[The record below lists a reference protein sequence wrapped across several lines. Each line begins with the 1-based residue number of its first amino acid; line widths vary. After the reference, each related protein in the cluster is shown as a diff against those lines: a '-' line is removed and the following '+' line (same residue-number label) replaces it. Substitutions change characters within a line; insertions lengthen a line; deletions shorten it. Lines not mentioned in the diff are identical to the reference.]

1 LAAGLG
7 IIYQALVRDLSPS
20 SNYHPLPGIH
30 LFRGC
35 GHAQSFTRIL
45 LDHTTSSTQ
54 PRACGRALEA
64 CRLPPSMIAAALPT
78 RANAD
83 LIEEY
88 YLRWLENPDSVDP
101 TWRAFFQGFTLGLS
115 GQVPVLA
122 GSASAAPVLI
132 DSLKQSQVH
141 SLIYHYRA
149 IGHIQAHLDPLGD
162 PPPPA
167 PRLALR
173 EFGLSE
179 ADLETFFD
187 VGHYL
192 DGGQMRLVDLIAGLQ
207 QTYCGHIG
215 VEYLHIQE
223 TEIRRWLQA
232 CMEPRR
238 NQSNFTKEQKVRILR
253 RLHKAELFE
262 HFLHTKYVGQKRF
275 SLEGGETF
283 IPALDTIVE
292 HCPDADIDE
301 IVMGMAHRGRLN
313 VLASILR
320 KSFEFIFEEF
330 SESFIPDTVEGDG
343 DVKYHLGYEAVLETT
358 AGKKVEVRLA
368 ANPSHLEA
376 VDPVV
381 QGKTR
386 ARQRL
391 RGDTERQRILPLL
404 VHGDAAFPGQGIV
417 AEVLNFSQ
425 LPGYRTGGTLHFV
438 INNQIGFTTS
448 PAEARSSRYCT
459 DIAKMIEAPIFHVN
473 GDDPEAVC
481 YVAELALD
489 FRQKFQRD
497 VVIDMVCYRRH
508 GHNESDEPAFTQPL
522 LYRRIAAHPLPSG
535 ILSKKLITEGTITAA
550 ESDAIKSE
558 YTAALEDALAKARKK
573 QERQIDDV
581 KRFEGSTAVFQ
592 HAYFFSPAV
601 TAVPP
606 QLLEKCVRGLTRVPP
621 GFKLN
626 SKIKR
631 FIETRTQAF
640 KEGGP
645 VDWSFGE
652 ALAFGTLLLED
663 TPVRLSGQDS
673 ERGTF
678 SQRHAALYDI
688 DTRERYV
695 PLDHL
700 DEKQAEFC
708 LYNSPLSE
716 AGVLGFD
723 YGYSLHYPQMLC
735 LWEAQF
741 GDFANGAQTIIDQ
754 FIASSESKWQRVSG
768 MVLLLPHGYEGQ
780 GPEHSSA
787 RLERFLQLCAE
798 GNLQV
803 CNLTAPAQY
812 FHALRRQMRRDFRKP
827 LVVMS
832 PKSLLRHPAATSPID
847 EFTSGH
853 FQEILDDPL
862 WSGSAHQN
870 PELKTLNP
878 EPAAPAAPPER
889 LILCSG
895 KVYYDLADHREKNG
909 ITDAAIVRIEQ
920 LYPLHRNRL
929 AELCD
934 KYDGST
940 LVWCQEES
948 QNMGAWSFIAPHL
961 EHVFGRKAF
970 YAGRDASASPAVGH
984 LARHRYEQAAL
995 IRAAFGI

>member
-1 LAAGLG
+1 
-7 IIYQALVRDLSPS
+7 
-20 SNYHPLPGIH
+20 
-30 LFRGC
+30 
-35 GHAQSFTRIL
+35 
-45 LDHTTSSTQ
+45 
-54 PRACGRALEA
+54 
-64 CRLPPSMIAAALPT
+64 MIAATLPT

-83 LIEEY
+83 LIEDF
-88 YLRWLENPDSVDP
+88 YLRWLNNPESVDP

-115 GQVPVLA
+115 GQLPVLA
-122 GSASAAPVLI
+122 GSTSAAPALI
-132 DSLKQSQVH
+132 DSLKQAQVH

-149 IGHIQAHLDPLGD
+149 IGHRQAHLDPLSD
-162 PPPPA
+162 PPA
-167 PRLALR
+167 PTPRLSLAD
-173 EFGLSE
+173 FGLAD

-187 VGHYL
+187 IGHYL
-192 DGGQMRLVDLIAGLQ
+192 DGGQMRLVDLIASLR

-232 CMEPRR
+232 RMEPRR
-238 NQSNFTKEQKVRILR
+238 NQPNFTREQKIRILR

-262 HFLHTKYVGQKRF
+262 HFLHTKYAGQKRF
-275 SLEGGETF
+275 SLEGGETL
-283 IPALDTIVE
+283 IPALDTVVE
-292 HCPDADIDE
+292 LCPAVGVDE
-301 IVMGMAHRGRLN
+301 IVLGMAHRGRLN

-320 KSFEFIFEEF
+320 KSFQFIFEEF
-330 SESFIPDTVEGDG
+330 AEGFIPDSVAGDG
-343 DVKYHLGYEAVLETT
+343 DVKYHLGYEAVLDTT
-358 AGKKVEVRLA
+358 AGKPVEVRLA

-381 QGKTR
+381 EGKAR

-391 RGDTERQRILPLL
+391 RGDTERRRILPLL
-404 VHGDAAFPGQGIV
+404 IHGDAAFAGQGVV
-417 AEVLNFSQ
+417 AEVLNYSQ
-425 LPGYRTGGTLHFV
+425 LPGYRTGGTLHIV
-438 INNQIGFTTS
+438 VNNQIGFTTS
-448 PAEARSSRYCT
+448 PTEARSSHYCT

-481 YVAELALD
+481 YVAELALE

-522 LYRRIAAHPLPSG
+522 LYRQIAAHPPPSAL
-535 ILSKKLITEGTITAA
+535 LSQKLIAEGTITAA
-550 ESDAIKSE
+550 ESDAIKAE
-558 YTAALEDALAKARKK
+558 YSGALEEALTQARKK
-573 QERQIDDV
+573 QDRQIDDL

-592 HAYFFSPAV
+592 HATFFAPVA

-606 QLLEKCVRGLTRVPP
+606 ALLEQCVHGLTHVPAD
-621 GFKLN
+621 FKLN

-631 FIETRTQAF
+631 FLEARAQAF
-640 KEGGP
+640 QEGGP

-652 ALAFGTLLLED
+652 ALAFGTLLLEG

-678 SQRHAALYDI
+678 SQRHAAIYDL
-688 DTRERYV
+688 DTRARYV
-695 PLDHL
+695 PLAHL
-700 DEKQAEFC
+700 DAAQAEFC
-708 LYNSPLSE
+708 LYNSSLSE

-723 YGYSLHYPQMLC
+723 YGYSLDYPQMLC

-754 FIASSESKWQRVSG
+754 FIASSESKWQRVSSI
-768 MVLLLPHGYEGQ
+768 VLLLPHGYEGQ

-803 CNLTAPAQY
+803 CNLTTPAQY

-832 PKSLLRHPAATSPID
+832 PKSLLRHPAATSRID
-847 EFTSGH
+847 EFVAGH
-853 FQEILDDPL
+853 FQQILDDPL
-862 WSGSAHQN
+862 FASATADAAGS
-870 PELKTLNP
+870 
-878 EPAAPAAPPER
+878 PAER

-895 KVYYDLADHREKNG
+895 KIYYDLVDYRAKNN
-909 ITDAAIVRIEQ
+909 ITDAAIVRVEQ
-920 LYPLHRNRL
+920 LYPLHRDRL
-929 AELCD
+929 SALCD
-934 KYDGST
+934 KYDGAT

-948 QNMGAWSFIAPHL
+948 QNMGAWSFIVPHL
-961 EHVFGRKAF
+961 EHLFGHKPF

-984 LARHRYEQAAL
+984 LVRHRLEQAAL